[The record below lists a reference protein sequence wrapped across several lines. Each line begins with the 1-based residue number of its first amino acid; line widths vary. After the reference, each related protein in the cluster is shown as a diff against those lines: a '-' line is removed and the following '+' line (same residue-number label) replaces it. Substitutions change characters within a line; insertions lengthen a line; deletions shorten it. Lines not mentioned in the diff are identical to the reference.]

1 MDPALSARADLS
13 GSQTVKT
20 LLGLRDLVL
29 TGALQPGQR
38 ISELAIVERLG
49 VSRTPV
55 RAALAR
61 LQEEGL
67 VELIPSGGYA
77 VRAFSERDIID
88 AIELRGTL
96 EGLAARFAAERG
108 VGSEGLATLKDTV
121 AELDVVVGRAAVTD
135 EGFSAYVRANERFHA
150 ILVELAG
157 SPTLARQIERAVAL
171 PFASPSAF
179 VMAQSAVPEVRTILT
194 VAQEQHRAVVEAIE
208 GREGAR
214 AEAIMRE
221 HARVAF
227 RNLQLALRDQ
237 RAWGL
242 IPGASLVRLK
252 RSA

>member
-1 MDPALSARADLS
+1 MGPALSARADLS

-20 LLGLRDLVL
+20 LLRLRDLVL

-38 ISELAIVERLG
+38 ISELAIVERLS

-67 VELIPSGGYA
+67 VEQIPSGGYA
-77 VRAFSERDIID
+77 VRAFSESDVID

-108 VGSEGLATLKDTV
+108 VGPEGLATLKESI
-121 AELDVVVGRAAVTD
+121 AEIDDVVDRASVTD
-135 EGFSAYVRANERFHA
+135 EGFSSYVRANERFHA
-150 ILVELAG
+150 ILVDLAG

-237 RAWGL
+237 QAWGL